1 MMKVRSPSHAIAT
14 AKRFVLAASVL
25 ATVAAVGAE
34 DLPQFRPGLWEFKR
48 TIEELKQGAKP
59 PPMNL
64 QECADPTASLKK
76 HKETPGC
83 TFSPMT
89 KSGDSYSFTADCQ
102 TDRGRLRSKSVIT
115 VESDSAYRLRVE
127 SQAGEQQVTEV
138 LVARRIGE
146 CQK

>member
-1 MMKVRSPSHAIAT
+1 MNARSPCNAIAT
-14 AKRFVLAASVL
+14 TKRFVLAASVV
-25 ATVAAVGAE
+25 ASAAAVGAE
-34 DLPQFRPGLWEFKR
+34 DLPQFRPGLWQFTR
-48 TIEELKQGAKP
+48 TIEELKQGTKP

-76 HKETPGC
+76 HKESPGC

-89 KSGDSYSFTADCQ
+89 RRGESYSFTADCQ
-102 TDRGRLRSKSVIT
+102 TERGRLRSKSVIT

-146 CQK
+146 CEK

>member
-1 MMKVRSPSHAIAT
+1 MKVRSPSNAIART
-14 AKRFVLAASVL
+14 KRFVLAASVL
-25 ATVAAVGAE
+25 ASATAVGAE

-48 TIEELKQGAKP
+48 TIEELKQGVKP
-59 PPMNL
+59 PPLNL
-64 QECADPTASLKK
+64 QECVDPTASLKK

-83 TFSPMT
+83 KFSPMT
-89 KSGDSYSFTADCQ
+89 RTGDSYSFTADCQ

-127 SQAGEQQVTEV
+127 SQVGEQQVTEL

>member
-1 MMKVRSPSHAIAT
+1 MKVRAASHAIAT
-14 AKRFVLAASVL
+14 SKRILLAASVL
-25 ATVAAVGAE
+25 TTVTAVGAD

-48 TIEELKQGAKP
+48 SIEELKQGTKP
-59 PPMNL
+59 APMNL

-83 TFSPMT
+83 KFSPMT

-102 TDRGRLRSKSVIT
+102 TERGRLRAKTVIT
-115 VESDSAYRLRVE
+115 VESDSAYRLRIE
-127 SQAGEQQVTEV
+127 SQAGDQQWTEL

>member
-1 MMKVRSPSHAIAT
+1 MMLRSPSHAIAT
-14 AKRFVLAASVL
+14 SKRFFLAASML
-25 ATVAAVGAE
+25 ATATAVGAD

-48 TIEELKQGAKP
+48 SIEELKQGVKP

-102 TDRGRLRSKSVIT
+102 TERGRLRSKSVIT

-127 SQAGEQQVTEV
+127 SQAGDQQVTEV
-138 LVARRIGE
+138 LVARRIGD